1 MALALNDWILAFH
14 LWSAFALV
22 ASMVLFWVLVVAS
35 RTLTDVD
42 QRIAYGDIGGV
53 GSKVIGVGFAGT
65 IVFGIWLAF
74 SKDGFAI
81 WDGWIIAAI
90 ILWVIGAA
98 TGGRAGAEYQKT
110 LERARELKASG
121 QAAQPG
127 DFRSSS
133 GELMLAI
140 SSLAVVLIVIDM
152 IWKPGADALAD
163 LRPNSFNF
171 PLLIHI
177 VGATVLVGG
186 VLTAAAALY
195 FARGNVRQLRLGYFS
210 LLLVAFPGY
219 LLAKLGATLIW
230 HKESAHSFIGA
241 AFPHPDDPRWV
252 EIGGTALD
260 AGAALLV
267 LALIL
272 GWFGLKRLEGETGD
286 FLTKV
291 PVVRSM
297 TGEALLRYTMIITF
311 VLLAGYVLAVW
322 AMASKPG

>member
-1 MALALNDWILAFH
+1 
-14 LWSAFALV
+14 
-22 ASMVLFWVLVVAS
+22 MVLFWVLVVAS

-42 QRIAYGDIGGV
+42 QRIAYGRIGDLG
-53 GSKVIGVGFAGT
+53 GRIIGFGFAGT

-74 SKDGFAI
+74 SKDDFAI

-90 ILWVIGAA
+90 ILWVIGGT
-98 TGGRAGAEYQKT
+98 TGGRAGVEYQKV
-110 LERARELKASG
+110 LDRARELKSSG

-127 DFRSSS
+127 EFRSSS
-133 GELMLAI
+133 GEVMLAI
-140 SSLAVVLIVIDM
+140 SSLAILLIVLDM
-152 IWKPGADALAD
+152 IWKPGAPSLAD

-195 FARGNVRQLRLGYFS
+195 FARGNARQLRLGYFS

-230 HKESAHSFIGA
+230 HKESVHSFIGA
-241 AFPHPDDPRWV
+241 AFPHRGDPRWV

-260 AGAALLV
+260 FGGALLV

-272 GWFGLKRLEGETGD
+272 GWFGLKRMEGATGD
-286 FLTKV
+286 LLTRL
-291 PVVRSM
+291 PVVKSM
-297 TGEALLRYTMIITF
+297 TGETLLRYTMLITF

-322 AMASKPG
+322 AMAGKPS